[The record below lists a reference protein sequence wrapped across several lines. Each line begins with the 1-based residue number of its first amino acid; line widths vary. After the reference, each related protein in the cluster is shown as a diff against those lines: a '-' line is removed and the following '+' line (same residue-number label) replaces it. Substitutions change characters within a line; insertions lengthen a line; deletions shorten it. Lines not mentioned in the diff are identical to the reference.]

1 MAQFISG
8 PAEHVVGYLSF
19 IQSEMEELTLP
30 SNAMTFT
37 FMSDG
42 IPIVYYGQE
51 QYFSGAGDPVS
62 FLSPFVSL

>member
-1 MAQFISG
+1 M
-8 PAEHVVGYLSF
+8 L
-19 IQSEMEELTLP
+19 L

-51 QYFSGAGDPVS
+51 QYFNGSGDPVS
-62 FLSPFVSL
+62 YFTPLCLTLS

>member
-1 MAQFISG
+1 
-8 PAEHVVGYLSF
+8 
-19 IQSEMEELTLP
+19 
-30 SNAMTFT
+30 MTFT

-62 FLSPFVSL
+62 SLAPFVPL